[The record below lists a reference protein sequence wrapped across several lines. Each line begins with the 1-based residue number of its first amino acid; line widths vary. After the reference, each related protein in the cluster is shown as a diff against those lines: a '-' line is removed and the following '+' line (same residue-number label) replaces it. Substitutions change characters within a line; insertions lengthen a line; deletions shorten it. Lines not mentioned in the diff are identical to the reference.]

1 LLAAVA
7 LVGSYLPGISG
18 NGIKDIVSALHAH
31 WQVYADIDAYP
42 FWLIYW
48 GLVGHLLVPMFA
60 GWIIASLMRTRS
72 MAAALVLAFSAALCP
87 VLRFTWT
94 V

>member
-1 LLAAVA
+1 
-7 LVGSYLPGISG
+7 
-18 NGIKDIVSALHAH
+18 
-31 WQVYADIDAYP
+31 
-42 FWLIYW
+42 
-48 GLVGHLLVPMFA
+48 MFA

-94 V
+94 VLRDWPMHPFLGLVMRHSLVESWVLASVAFMAILVGGGLARKSSPFERIRLTHA